1 MCEKNWL
8 CTKRDREIEKLS
20 LQIAE
25 KLVGHESIVITIGYI
40 QKTSADW
47 GRPVDIEDSQ
57 KE

>member
-1 MCEKNWL
+1 M
-8 CTKRDREIEKLS
+8 S